1 MMPPLRA
8 ALLVFSALSAAS
20 GARAADARVSPKA
33 YQRPEYLAI
42 RKDLLRGWGTWDS
55 PDPLAQVHLPDGLSV
70 SLVFRRIDTKGYL
83 SKPQMVTDKKDA
95 QFRPGTHALDGSY
108 SEAEVSWRGT
118 RVRVQSA
125 TEGDDLV
132 LLLTRLEDKGLPVE
146 AQVNAGMLW
155 GRNGTV
161 SRDGGELVAALPGRT
176 VRICTTGHEIGASGA
191 ASLDL
196 EMKGAVGISTGTPRT
211 LEQIGAI
218 IEARR
223 GALQAEAAPHG
234 DLSGAYDAIRA
245 AIGWSTIYDPEYNR
259 LVTVVSRE
267 WNKWFKGY
275 VIFGWDNFFIPYA
288 CSLFSKE
295 LAYANF
301 AEHMRSLT
309 PGGFIPNVDETGGRS
324 SWDRSQPPV
333 GSLMLREIY
342 KRYGD
347 RWILESSFGDLLS
360 WNRWWIKSRMNGKLL
375 SWGSDLTGNP
385 MGEKEAHTSVGAAWE
400 SGMDDSPMFEG
411 VPYNPRRNMFEM
423 QDVGLNALYV
433 ADCRALAEIADV
445 LGRRV
450 EAAELR
456 VRAEQFS
463 KAMESLWDPT
473 SGLYLNR
480 RTDTGESSGRM
491 TPTLFYPLIARVPAA
506 GRAAEMVDQH
516 LMNPTEFGGKFVIPS
531 VSRDDPAY
539 TTQHYWKGA
548 VWPPL
553 NFLVYLG
560 LRNYDLPLARREL
573 ARKSL
578 AMFLGEWDRKGYI
591 SENYSALDGTG
602 DDPHL
607 TSTPFYTWGVLMGMM
622 SFIEEGQM
630 PAPETPLSA
639 HARR

>member
-1 MMPPLRA
+1 MAPLRA
-8 ALLVFSALSAAS
+8 TLLVLCAVAAAP
-20 GARAADARVSPKA
+20 GAIAADARLLAKA

-42 RKDLLRGWGTWDS
+42 KKDLLRGWGTWDS
-55 PDPLAQVHLPDGLSV
+55 PDPLAQVHLPDGLAV
-70 SLVFRRIDTKGYL
+70 SLILRRTDTHGYL

-95 QFRPGTHALDGSY
+95 KFRPGTHALDGSY
-108 SEAEVSWRGT
+108 SEAEVDWKGT
-118 RVRVQSA
+118 RVRVESA
-125 TEGDDLV
+125 TDGDDLV

-146 AQVNAGMLW
+146 VLVTAGMLW
-155 GRNGTV
+155 HRPGKV
-161 SRDGGELVAALPGRT
+161 SRDGGELVAALPGGT
-176 VRICTTGHEIGASGA
+176 VRIGSTGREIDGSGA
-191 ASLDL
+191 ATLDL
-196 EMKGAVGISTGTPRT
+196 EMKGEVGVSTGKPRT
-211 LEQIGAI
+211 VPEIEAI
-218 IEARR
+218 LSARR
-223 GALQAEAAPHG
+223 GALQAEAAGHG
-234 DLSGAYDAIRA
+234 DLAGAYDAMRA
-245 AIGWSTIYDPEYNR
+245 AIGWSTIYEPDFNR
-259 LVTVVSRE
+259 IVTVVSRE
-267 WNKWFKGY
+267 WDKWFKGY

-288 CSLFSKE
+288 CSLFSRE

-309 PGGFIPNVDETGGRS
+309 PGGFIPNVDETGGKS

-333 GSLMLREIY
+333 GSLMLKEIY

-347 RWILESSFGDLLS
+347 RWILEACFGDLLT
-360 WNRWWIKSRMNGKLL
+360 WNRWWIKDRMNGRLL
-375 SWGSDLTGNP
+375 AWGSDLTGNP
-385 MGEKEAHTSVGAAWE
+385 MNEKEAHTSIAAAWE

-433 ADCRALAEIADV
+433 ADCRALADIADV
-445 LGRRV
+445 LGKRV
-450 EAAELR
+450 ESAELR
-456 VRAEQFS
+456 LRAEQFS
-463 KAMESLWDPT
+463 KAMETLWDPT
-473 SGLYLNR
+473 AGLYLNR
-480 RTDTGESSGRM
+480 RTDTGEASGRM

-516 LMNPTEFGGKFVIPS
+516 LMNPTEFGGEFVIPS

-539 TTQHYWKGA
+539 ITQHYWKGA

-560 LRNYDLPLARREL
+560 LRNYDLPQARREL

-578 AMFLGEWDRKGYI
+578 SMFLGEWNRKGFI

-622 SFIEEGQM
+622 SFIEAGQM
-630 PAPETPLSA
+630 PAPEAPISA
-639 HARR
+639 HAGH